1 MTTTINKLTSP
12 PARMV
17 NNKPTMMPGQLHIY
31 HAWERHQFQGKGDM
45 NSVSPVPMNPVE
57 MAGGNGLS
65 PYFGM
70 GQPSFYDRETRVD
83 VERIGGATP

>member
-1 MTTTINKLTSP
+1 
-12 PARMV
+12 
-17 NNKPTMMPGQLHIY
+17 MMPGQLCIY

-65 PYFGM
+65 PFFGM
-70 GQPSFYDRETRVD
+70 GQPSMYDRETRVE
-83 VERIGGATP
+83 VQRIGGVAS